1 MPYGAF
7 GLTVTAP
14 PAGPVLVADGEL
26 LAVEV
31 GVADAPSSEA
41 DTDWAVAPPDA
52 RLDGLADAAPDCFP
66 VWLADFAAG

>member
-14 PAGPVLVADGEL
+14 PAGPLLVPDGEL

-31 GVADAPSSEA
+31 GVAAAPSSEA
-41 DTDWAVAPPDA
+41 DTDWAVAPPEA
-52 RLDGLADAAPDCFP
+52 RLDGLADAVPDCSP
-66 VWLADFAAG
+66 AWLAGFGAG